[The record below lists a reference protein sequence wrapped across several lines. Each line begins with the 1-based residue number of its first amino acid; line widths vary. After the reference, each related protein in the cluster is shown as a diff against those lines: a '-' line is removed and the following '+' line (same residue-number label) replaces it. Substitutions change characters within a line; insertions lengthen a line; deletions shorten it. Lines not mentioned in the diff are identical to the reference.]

1 MFSSTGLSPAT
12 AGFSNAIRLT
22 RNFLTPRRIGRSD
35 NHGPTTPTTQR
46 LPAITH
52 DRFSLDPLSLATTHG
67 IAVAF
72 FSCGY

>member
-22 RNFLTPRRIGRSD
+22 QVFITPRQVGRPG
-35 NHGPTTPTTQR
+35 NNAPTTPTTQP
-46 LPAITH
+46 LPGITH

-67 IAVAF
+67 ITVVF